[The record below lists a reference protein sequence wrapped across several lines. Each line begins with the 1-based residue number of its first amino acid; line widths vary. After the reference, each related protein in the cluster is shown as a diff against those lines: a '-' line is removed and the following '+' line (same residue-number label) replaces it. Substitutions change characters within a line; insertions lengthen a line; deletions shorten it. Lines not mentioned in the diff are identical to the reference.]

1 MSGYI
6 DDRIVHHGILEEGAT
21 LLEKPFI
28 MNTLVAKLRE
38 VLDKWKQKTQGKR
51 RK

>member
-38 VLDKWKQKTQGKR
+38 VLDTRKHKTQGTR